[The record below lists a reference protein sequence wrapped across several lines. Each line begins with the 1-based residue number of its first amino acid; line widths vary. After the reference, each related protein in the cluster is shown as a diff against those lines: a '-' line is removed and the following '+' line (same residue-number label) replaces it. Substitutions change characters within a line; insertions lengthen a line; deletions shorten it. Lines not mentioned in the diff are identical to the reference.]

1 MRGVGPATIRWSPGF
16 TPVSAWASMKSW
28 WRRFMPTTVMSAP
41 TR

>member
-1 MRGVGPATIRWSPGF
+1 
-16 TPVSAWASMKSW
+16 VSAWASMKSW